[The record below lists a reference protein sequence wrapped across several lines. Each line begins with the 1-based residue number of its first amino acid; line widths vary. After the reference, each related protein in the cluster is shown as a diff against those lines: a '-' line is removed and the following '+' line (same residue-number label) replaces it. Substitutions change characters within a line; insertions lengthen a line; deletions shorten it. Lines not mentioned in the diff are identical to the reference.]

1 MKAESPE
8 ALIVGARA
16 AGLTLAIDRREF
28 NPLQVRNFFR
38 TVDLGEHLLSSVYR
52 RHHPELVP
60 EAMRGARVSRL

>member
-28 NPLQVRNFFR
+28 NPLQFEISFGQ
-38 TVDLGEHLLSSVYR
+38 LISVSIFCHQSIDATTRSWYQR
-52 RHHPELVP
+52 P
-60 EAMRGARVSRL
+60 